1 MLMEL
6 LIWIIPIFFLVL
18 VYVVFVLSTRWQK
31 LVSALDLF
39 KREKEEYL
47 IRERTMNEQ
56 LNKLNDEIQ
65 FYKIEIKRLEI
76 ENASISHRF
85 EYMINDKQ
93 AQKQEF
99 ELISSSVLRVQT
111 DTIQQEQRKGLKD
124 LLDPLKEKID
134 QFEKRVEST
143 NIESVKRH
151 ESLKEQIRYLSDQ
164 SEKVSRDAN
173 NLARALK
180 GDYKK
185 QGNWGELILISVL
198 EKSGLVKDR
207 EFFVQSS
214 GRDESN
220 RGLRPDVVI
229 HIPGNKKLVIDS
241 KVSLVAYDALM
252 ANEDDVYLKA
262 HALAVKKHIDTL
274 SIKNYQ
280 SLYNMQSPD
289 FVLMFI
295 PIETAFSMALQSEPT
310 LFQYAF
316 DKNVVIV
323 TPTTLLATLK
333 TVDSMWRNDRQ
344 QKYAVE
350 IAHEA
355 GKMYDKFILFLND
368 MDLLG
373 RQIETSK
380 TTYDQAL
387 NKLSFGRGNLVNRA
401 QKLKS
406 LGAKTSKILKD
417 RWVEEE

>member
-1 MLMEL
+1 MDILF
-6 LIWIIPIFFLVL
+6 WIVPILFVVL
-18 VYVVFVLSTRWQK
+18 VYVVFVLSSKWQK
-31 LVSALDLF
+31 LISSLELLKKENEDFLNT
-39 KREKEEYL
+39 KNIQNEKL
-47 IRERTMNEQ
+47 TR
-56 LNKLNDEIQ
+56 LNDELS
-65 FYKIEIKRLEI
+65 FYKSEIKGLEI
-76 ENASISHRF
+76 ENASITQRL
-85 EYMINDKQ
+85 ELMIKDRQ
-93 AQKQEF
+93 SQKQEF
-99 ELISSSVLRVQT
+99 EILSSSLLRIQT
-111 DTIQQEQRKGLKD
+111 SSIEQQQRKGLKE

-134 QFEKRVEST
+134 QFERRVESS

-151 ESLKEQIRYLSDQ
+151 ESLKEQIRHLSDQ
-164 SEKVSRDAN
+164 SDRVSRDAN

-185 QGNWGELILISVL
+185 QGNWGELILVSVL
-198 EKSGLVKDR
+198 EKSGLGKDR
-207 EFFVQSS
+207 EFFVQST

-220 RGLRPDVVI
+220 RSLRPDVVI
-229 HIPGNKKLVIDS
+229 HIPGNKRLVIDS

-252 ANEDDVYLKA
+252 ASEDESQLKA
-262 HALAVKKHIDTL
+262 HAIAVKKHIDTL

-295 PIETAFSMALQSEPT
+295 PIDTAFSMALQSEPT

-350 IAHEA
+350 IAQEA
-355 GKMYDKFILFLND
+355 GKMYDKFVLFLND
-368 MDLLG
+368 MELLG

-380 TTYDQAL
+380 TTFDQAV
-387 NKLSFGRGNLVNRA
+387 NKLSIGRGNLIKRA
-401 QKLKS
+401 QKLKL
-406 LGAKTSKILKD
+406 LGAKTTKALKD